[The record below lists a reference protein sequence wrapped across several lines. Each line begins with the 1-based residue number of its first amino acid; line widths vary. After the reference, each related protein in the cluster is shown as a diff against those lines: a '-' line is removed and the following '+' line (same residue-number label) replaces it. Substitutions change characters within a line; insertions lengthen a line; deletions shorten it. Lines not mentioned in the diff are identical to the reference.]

1 MKVLVVDDN
10 RDVIS
15 SIREVLPED
24 TVLGANSSSEV
35 KRILTEL
42 SSKNLSETDVDVA
55 IIDVVLKNESGIDIL
70 KYLKE
75 NYPRIE
81 CVMISGYSSIGKAV
95 ESIKLGA
102 FDFLEKPISYQK
114 LKVTLK
120 NALERKKYSRL
131 LEQEKNRY
139 TLIGNSTA
147 TKKINQ
153 LIKMASK
160 TDLPVLIQGESGTGK
175 ENVAHLIHLT
185 SKRFTNE
192 IVELNCASIPE
203 TLFESELFGY
213 ERGAFTGAT
222 TTKIGKVEQANGGT
236 LFLDEIGEL
245 PLSQQAK
252 LLRVLETKTFT
263 RLGGAKKIT
272 TDFRLICAT
281 NRNLDEMVKRGN
293 FREDLFFRIGVILI
307 EIPPLRERKEDIEP
321 IANHFLT
328 EIAKSENCE
337 VTLTED
343 AIEFLKSIPL
353 RGNARELK
361 NIVQRAFV
369 LSNVGQNKH
378 EITKEC
384 LEAILSPSILPPN
397 REIFSDESNSSKPDT
412 TIPDDISKIFKKT
425 MPISEAKRIL
435 EKKYIETQ
443 LKLHGGNISRTA
455 IALGILPGNLMRK
468 MKTLGIK

>member
-24 TVLGANSSSEV
+24 VVLGATSLSET
-35 KRILTEL
+35 KRILIQSPPKDPLKTEI
-42 SSKNLSETDVDVA
+42 DIA
-55 IIDVVLKNESGIDIL
+55 IIDVVLKDESGLDVL

-75 NYPRIE
+75 KYPKIE
-81 CVMISGYSSIGKAV
+81 CIMISGYSSVEKAV

-120 NALERKKYSRL
+120 NALERKKYSKL
-131 LEQEKNRY
+131 LEQEKNKF
-139 TLIGNSTA
+139 TLIGESTA
-147 TKKINQ
+147 IKKINQ
-153 LIKMASK
+153 LITKASK

-175 ENVAHLIHLT
+175 ENVAHLIHLN
-185 SKRFTNE
+185 SKRFANE

-203 TLFESELFGY
+203 NLFESELFGY
-213 ERGAFTGAT
+213 EKGAFTGAT
-222 TTKIGKVEQANGGT
+222 TYKTGKVKQANGGT
-236 LFLDEIGEL
+236 FFLDEIGEL

-263 RLGGAKKIT
+263 PLGSTKKIT

-281 NRNLDEMVKRGN
+281 NRDLNKMVKKGD

-307 EIPPLRERKEDIEP
+307 EIPPLRERKEDIAP
-321 IANHFLT
+321 IANHFLR
-328 EIAKSENCE
+328 EIARSENCE
-337 VTLTED
+337 VTLTND
-343 AIEFLKSIPL
+343 AIDFLKSIPL
-353 RGNARELK
+353 KGNARELK

-369 LSNVGQNKH
+369 LSNSDQRAR
-378 EITKEC
+378 EITKDC
-384 LEAILSPSILPPN
+384 LEAILFPN
-397 REIFSDESNSSKPDT
+397 QTTFSKDETSNVYNDT
-412 TIPDDISKIFKKT
+412 AHEDIFKET
-425 MPISEAKRIL
+425 MPISKAKKLL

-443 LKLHGGNISRTA
+443 LKLHGGNISKTA

-468 MKTLGIK
+468 MKILRINKSKTHTPS